1 MLFRGLPG
9 LLDIKLDILQEV
21 DTEVGVGA
29 DADGEVV
36 GALLTGRRELQLHL
50 LLGDQRGEM
59 VGRSDER
66 VGLPVRDVHPPG
78 ETILTLETGD
88 WREGGRW
95 RINLPELL
103 FIISVVGTVDT
114 V

>member
-36 GALLTGRRELQLHL
+36 GALLAGRRELQLHL

-78 ETILTLETGD
+78 ETILTQETGG
-88 WREGGRW
+88 REGGGGYTYQ
-95 RINLPELL
+95 NSCLS
-103 FIISVVGTVDT
+103 SV
-114 V
+114 